1 MESRA
6 HVTAALSHV
15 DEGRGFFS
23 SLFDLSFT
31 SFITTRLIKLLYA
44 MLIVLAAVTALA
56 LGSGLSIAATAIGG
70 RFLGLLAFVI
80 VGPVVFLVN
89 VILARV
95 MLEGAIVFFRMAE
108 HTAQI
113 ARQGR

>member
-6 HVTAALSHV
+6 HSPAALSHV
-15 DEGRGFFS
+15 DEGRGFLS

-31 SFITTRLIKLLYA
+31 SFITTRLIKLLYG

-56 LGSGLSIAATAIGG
+56 IGSGLSIAAAAIGG
-70 RFLGLLAFVI
+70 RFLAMLAFLAVTPI
-80 VGPVVFLVN
+80 VFLVN
-89 VILARV
+89 VIVARV